1 MGRVRAPQMQLMQ
14 ETEPTANLGP
24 SFLSVESETEPH
36 VSESH
41 IDAALAAIMNILSV
55 RKLNEDGC

>member
-1 MGRVRAPQMQLMQ
+1 MQLMQ
-14 ETEPTANLGP
+14 ETEPTANHGP
-24 SFLSVESETEPH
+24 SFLLAESETEPH

-41 IDAALAAIMNILSV
+41 IGAALAAIMNILSV